1 MGRTIRGWLWA
12 ALWIA
17 SSPAWSQAWPS
28 KPVRLVVPTSA
39 GTATDLTARFLA
51 DRLGSALGA
60 SVIVENKA
68 GANGIIATESVA
80 KAPPDG
86 HTLLVA
92 ASTHYINKAL
102 YARLNF
108 DPIAD
113 FVPIARVN
121 AAYLVL
127 VAPPSLGVRDLAEL
141 TRRMKAQPRALSYA
155 TAGSGSTTHLAAT
168 LLTSSLGVEALHVP
182 YKGGAQALTDT
193 IGAQVQFTF
202 TAIAQAAPHVRAG
215 TLVPI
220 ATTGARRPASM
231 PAVPTIAESGLPG
244 YEIASRLGLMAPRG
258 TPDEVV
264 RKLGEAVERI
274 ARSAEF
280 ADFCQ
285 AQGLDVDYA
294 NAAAYAGAAAQEL
307 AYWASVVGR
316 SGAKAD

>member
-1 MGRTIRGWLWA
+1 MAKQTGLPPLPADAVRGLAPADAVVEPRRTRLAQGRLRMVDQITGWWPQGGEAGLGLARGRQEVDPESWYFKA
-12 ALWIA
+12 HFF
-17 SSPAWSQAWPS
+17 QD
-28 KPVRLVVPTSA
+28 PV
-39 GTATDLTARFLA
+39 
-51 DRLGSALGA
+51 
-60 SVIVENKA
+60 
-68 GANGIIATESVA
+68 
-80 KAPPDG
+80 
-86 HTLLVA
+86 
-92 ASTHYINKAL
+92 
-102 YARLNF
+102 
-108 DPIAD
+108 
-113 FVPIARVN
+113 
-121 AAYLVL
+121 
-127 VAPPSLGVRDLAEL
+127 
-141 TRRMKAQPRALSYA
+141 QP
-155 TAGSGSTTHLAAT
+155 G
-168 LLTSSLGVEALHVP
+168 SLGVEALHVP

-274 ARSAEF
+274 VRSAEF
-280 ADFCQ
+280 AEFCQ